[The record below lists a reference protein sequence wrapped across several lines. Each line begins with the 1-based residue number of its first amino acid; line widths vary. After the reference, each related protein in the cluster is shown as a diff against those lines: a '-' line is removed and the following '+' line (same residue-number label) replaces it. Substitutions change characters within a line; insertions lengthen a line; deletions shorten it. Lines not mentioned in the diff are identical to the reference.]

1 MSEIKVQY
9 PIGGFAPGMYGNTCR
24 TCGVEFIGDKYARQC
39 EPCAINTVN
48 ESNSKALKELHQLKT
63 ALRNIELGYETINKA
78 LQKANGVDSENCKCA
93 IPDVSNR
100 RELYFAFMKEYN
112 SLMGESEHQILK
124 EEVEVLLAKYSC

>member
-1 MSEIKVQY
+1 MKNLV
-9 PIGGFAPGMYGNTCR
+9 
-24 TCGVEFIGDKYARQC
+24 
-39 EPCAINTVN
+39 
-48 ESNSKALKELHQLKT
+48 
-63 ALRNIELGYETINKA
+63 RNIFRGRKQQSN
-78 LQKANGVDSENCKCA
+78 

>member
-1 MSEIKVQY
+1 MLSV
-9 PIGGFAPGMYGNTCR
+9 FYGLITKNNNMELKDLEEMFKMEQELDIPHR
-24 TCGVEFIGDKYARQC
+24 DRWYNKDFDKR
-39 EPCAINTVN
+39 
-48 ESNSKALKELHQLKT
+48 ELEAEQSVK
-63 ALRNIELGYETINKA
+63 
-78 LQKANGVDSENCKCA
+78 NCN

>member
-1 MSEIKVQY
+1 M
-9 PIGGFAPGMYGNTCR
+9 T
-24 TCGVEFIGDKYARQC
+24 
-39 EPCAINTVN
+39 N
-48 ESNSKALKELHQLKT
+48 EEKLSKALQGFKT
-63 ALRNIELGYETINKA
+63 KYPSVTSAD
-78 LQKANGVDSENCKCA
+78 LQTFIIGWQEAVKNCN

>member
-1 MSEIKVQY
+1 MLSLRKI
-9 PIGGFAPGMYGNTCR
+9 
-24 TCGVEFIGDKYARQC
+24 
-39 EPCAINTVN
+39 
-48 ESNSKALKELHQLKT
+48 SNNLKKEQMKSLV
-63 ALRNIELGYETINKA
+63 RNIFRGRKQQCN
-78 LQKANGVDSENCKCA
+78 